1 MSAVT
6 LAYSY
11 LELRGAGVPPIPEW
25 GGVVKDPA
33 YFPPRNLLPVPLF
46 LPPSYRA
53 GVPGSLSPSPAGAA
67 PLRQGGGGGA
77 GRVVSVSS
85 AHAALREPVPARE
98 PQRLRRRVSARVRR
112 GPRRGRSRALAGD

>member
-11 LELRGAGVPPIPEW
+11 LELRGAGVPPIPGW

-33 YFPPRNLLPVPLF
+33 HFPPRNLLPVPL
-46 LPPSYRA
+46 LPPSSRA
-53 GVPGSLSPSPAGAA
+53 GVPGPLSPAPRGCGSFKAGWG
-67 PLRQGGGGGA
+67 RGA

-98 PQRLRRRVSARVRR
+98 PQRLCRQVSARVRR